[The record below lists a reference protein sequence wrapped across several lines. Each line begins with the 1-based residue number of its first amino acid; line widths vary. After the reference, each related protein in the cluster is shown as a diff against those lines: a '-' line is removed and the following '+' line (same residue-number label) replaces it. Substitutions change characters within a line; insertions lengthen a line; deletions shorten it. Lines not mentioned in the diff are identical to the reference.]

1 MSGLHG
7 IHLGNAWEAEPG
19 DARHAPAWIRR
30 FGLPTGIGPAD
41 AVWLVIDAP
50 ADGTLTLNG
59 AALPAVTAGTTYRA
73 LVTTLLHERNLL
85 VLVPRQAV
93 AAAAAAPGRGPLPA
107 ALGQVRL
114 EIVVHSAAG
123 GGPTA

>member
-1 MSGLHG
+1 MTGVHG
-7 IHLGNAWEAEPG
+7 IRLGNAWEAEPG
-19 DARHAPAWIRR
+19 DAGHAPAWIRR
-30 FGLPTGIGPAD
+30 FGLPTGIGSGD

-50 ADGTLTLNG
+50 ADGMLTLNG
-59 AALPAVTAGTTYRA
+59 AALPAVTAGVTYRA
-73 LVTTLLHERNLL
+73 NVTALLHERNLL

-93 AAAAAAPGRGPLPA
+93 EASAPPARGPLPA
-107 ALGQVRL
+107 ALGHVRL